1 MKKNLILLCSL
12 FMATALISSCAQDAM
27 EPEVDAAATG
37 AETRAYGDKTPKVMM
52 YIEVN
57 DTNPLNTM
65 LYRMNS
71 PPEPTSGHG
80 AILRPLL
87 WGISACWP
95 PGSGCGG

>member
-1 MKKNLILLCSL
+1 MKKNLILLCLL

-65 LYRMNS
+65 LYRMNKV
-71 PPEPTSGHG
+71 SGG
-80 AILRPLL
+80 YR
-87 WGISACWP
+87 GNSARNACSDRKDCKLPHW
-95 PGSGCGG
+95 

>member
-65 LYRMNS
+65 LINVSDRLITYNS
-71 PPEPTSGHG
+71 
-80 AILRPLL
+80 
-87 WGISACWP
+87 
-95 PGSGCGG
+95 